1 MSQYIPRP
9 SHLLIS
15 VAGDTGGSVC
25 GAEFCLDLGRDV
37 HKECVEA
44 PPDLLHAPQAK
55 GGTTTS
61 SGDRCRKMCYLESL
75 ILQTGVGWC
84 TRNSVHS

>member
-1 MSQYIPRP
+1 MSQYIPWL
-9 SHLLIS
+9 SHLLKS

-44 PPDLLHAPQAK
+44 PPDVLHAPQAK
-55 GGTTTS
+55 GGTMTS

-75 ILQTGVGWC
+75 ILQ
-84 TRNSVHS
+84 S